1 METNKISTYLGF
13 ALRSGICSKG
23 SEAVRLEIKNKKADV
38 VLLSDSLS
46 ENGLKPIINACK
58 NNNTVYT
65 ILSNDIFDRLLKSD
79 VKVISIKKSEL
90 SKQITKIILAGE
102 NN

>member
-1 METNKISTYLGF
+1 METNKIFTYLGF

-23 SEAVRLEIKNKKADV
+23 SEAVKIEIKKNKADV

-46 ENGLKPIINACK
+46 ENGLKPIVNACK
-58 NNNTVYT
+58 NNNTIYT
-65 ILSNDIFDRLLKSD
+65 ILSSDIFSRLLKSD

-90 SKQITKIILAGE
+90 SKQIIKIILSGE

>member
-23 SEAVRLEIKNKKADV
+23 SEAVKLEIKNKKADV

-46 ENGLKPIINACK
+46 ENGLKLIVNACK

-65 ILSNDIFDRLLKSD
+65 ILSSDVFNRLLKSD

-90 SKQITKIILAGE
+90 SKQIIKIILAGE